1 VYDAQPGEGTSFGGW
16 NETGTLLS
24 DYEELDNE
32 GYHHHHMD
40 AMVNDA
46 LRYDDSNVVQGP
58 NVNAQ
63 SFYNLLQATNNHCMK
78 IAVIIVSCQLL

>member
-32 GYHHHHMD
+32 G
-40 AMVNDA
+40 
-46 LRYDDSNVVQGP
+46 
-58 NVNAQ
+58 
-63 SFYNLLQATNNHCMK
+63 
-78 IAVIIVSCQLL
+78 